1 MENRARSGAEDI
13 LARDN
18 GIYKNRV
25 AKRGYVHRDMVG
37 PCGHEPQTSV
47 LQRGRPFRRKGEST
61 LSRIVLGL
69 VGIAGTGL
77 WLLTGAN
84 AVSSPQQVTSSSS
97 VQYLE
102 GTASQKERAFSPAV
116 ITRGGRIIW
125 LAGQTTTADLN
136 GNSLVGD
143 FQGQA
148 KTDFALIDR
157 TLKRSGGSLQNLVT
171 MTVFINDPRY
181 GDQFVKMRHEMFPD
195 GKFPA
200 SALIT
205 VSNFAQPGI
214 LIEIQGVAVIGE

>member
-1 MENRARSGAEDI
+1 
-13 LARDN
+13 
-18 GIYKNRV
+18 
-25 AKRGYVHRDMVG
+25 
-37 PCGHEPQTSV
+37 
-47 LQRGRPFRRKGEST
+47 
-61 LSRIVLGL
+61 LSRFVFALIGIV
-69 VGIAGTGL
+69 GTGF

-84 AVSSPQQVTSSSS
+84 VVSAPQQPKSSFS
-97 VQYLE
+97 VQYLD
-102 GTASQKERAFSPAV
+102 GTATQKERAFSPAV
-116 ITRGGRIIW
+116 ITRGGKIIW
-125 LAGQTTTADLN
+125 LAGQTTTEDLN
-136 GNSLVGD
+136 GKSIIGD

-148 KTDFALIDR
+148 RTDFALMDR

-214 LIEIQGVAVIGE
+214 LIEIQGVAVVGE

>member
-1 MENRARSGAEDI
+1 M
-13 LARDN
+13 
-18 GIYKNRV
+18 
-25 AKRGYVHRDMVG
+25 
-37 PCGHEPQTSV
+37 
-47 LQRGRPFRRKGEST
+47 KGESI
-61 LSRIVLGL
+61 LSRLVLGL
-69 VGIAGTGL
+69 VGIAGIGC

-84 AVSSPQQVTSSSS
+84 VISAPQQPTSSSS

-125 LAGQTTTADLN
+125 LAGQTTTEDLN
-136 GNSLVGD
+136 GKSLMGD

-148 KTDFALIDR
+148 RTVFALMDR
-157 TLKRSGGSLQNLVT
+157 TLKRSGGSLHNLVT
-171 MTVFINDPRY
+171 MTVFINDARY
-181 GDQFVKMRHEMFPD
+181 GDQFVKMRREMFPD